1 MEVPKAV
8 RSRCTNVAEQPH
20 QFVASDFA
28 LGKDMEARSQ
38 MLSAIGLLGQV
49 QQPRGLL
56 ELVVPLEARSVK
68 RLVRNLLDGKYAPAQ
83 SRMLSAIVA
92 EAGEVDD
99 RQFNGSPVCLP
110 KAVHVTS
117 LDGLLEVRSSDPQ
130 VGVDVLTL
138 QVDELGMFVF
148 VGLLEKSEVS
158 REGM

>member
-1 MEVPKAV
+1 MGDQLD
-8 RSRCTNVAEQPH
+8 RGS
-20 QFVASDFA
+20 ASAKRRLFGA
-28 LGKDMEARSQ
+28 L
-38 MLSAIGLLGQV
+38 
-49 QQPRGLL
+49 
-56 ELVVPLEARSVK
+56 
-68 RLVRNLLDGKYAPAQ
+68 
-83 SRMLSAIVA
+83 VA

-138 QVDELGMFVF
+138 QVDELGMLVF